1 MLQNGRA
8 QKLGA
13 GLLCVAVLL
22 GGRSELF
29 AMQESSQETIAEWRS
44 CNAFLVPQERV
55 NGMLVGQEDCR
66 MLETGFSYLE
76 AGYRRVD
83 VRVTGTVS
91 GVTATTDPVPDDYS
105 ENREGQMAEYF
116 NSEPDF
122 VFAQFGR
129 NEWSRYTA
137 RYEGAAG
144 VGVNLFVPESE
155 SQWNGKLFF
164 VITGT
169 GLCSRDSVSETEDR
183 SDPLRDVSKYDKLML
198 AKGYAVAI
206 TTRAVAPPAGETP
219 CSTVPLDNGETLVNM
234 NFTDHPDIHLGFLQ
248 LAENLL
254 VSQLGREPSRRYFY
268 GKSSGARLG
277 RLINYKLGLNFD
289 GSGER
294 IFDGFLL
301 DDAATGLWLPVL
313 MRDGEDVLFATDQE
327 KERFAKQIDISHQ
340 LYVNWRPHALPEW
353 VSPVYLVNKRRNA
366 ELLRE
371 KGLADKHRMY
381 EVRGVSHSGG
391 EYATGGAGGDVQT
404 LDLSKTMDAMIDLL
418 DNWVERGAE
427 PPPTKSDWLEL
438 GDIDGDGINENP
450 AVALPEVACPVG
462 VYYPYPPSLGGRGV
476 GTTGFAAFDGTS
488 LEPLDG
494 RGVFV
499 DMNRNRYPDYRETA
513 TQAWRRLGLLEPG
526 VPFGRTAYVDCV
538 RASVR
543 ELREEQLIT
552 EDRAASYLEEAAQ
565 AELPTP

>member
-1 MLQNGRA
+1 M
-8 QKLGA
+8 
-13 GLLCVAVLL
+13 
-22 GGRSELF
+22 
-29 AMQESSQETIAEWRS
+29 
-44 CNAFLVPQERV
+44 
-55 NGMLVGQEDCR
+55 
-66 MLETGFSYLE
+66 
-76 AGYRRVD
+76 
-83 VRVTGTVS
+83 
-91 GVTATTDPVPDDYS
+91 
-105 ENREGQMAEYF
+105 
-116 NSEPDF
+116 
-122 VFAQFGR
+122 FAQFGR
-129 NEWSRYTA
+129 NEWSRYIA

-144 VGVNLFVPESE
+144 VGVNLFVPENE

-169 GLCSRDSVSETEDR
+169 GLCSRDSVRETGDR

-277 RLINYKLGLNFD
+277 RLINYKPGLNFD

-313 MRDGEDVLFATDQE
+313 MRAGEDVLFATDQE
-327 KERFAKQIDISHQ
+327 KERFTKQIDISHQ

-391 EYATGGAGGDVQT
+391 EYATGGAGGDVQNAG
-404 LDLSKTMDAMIDLL
+404 S
-418 DNWVERGAE
+418 VE
-427 PPPTKSDWLEL
+427 D
-438 GDIDGDGINENP
+438 DGCD
-450 AVALPEVACPVG
+450 
-462 VYYPYPPSLGGRGV
+462 
-476 GTTGFAAFDGTS
+476 D
-488 LEPLDG
+488 
-494 RGVFV
+494 
-499 DMNRNRYPDYRETA
+499 
-513 TQAWRRLGLLEPG
+513 
-526 VPFGRTAYVDCV
+526 
-538 RASVR
+538 
-543 ELREEQLIT
+543 
-552 EDRAASYLEEAAQ
+552 
-565 AELPTP
+565 